1 MKLILGSKSFGRKY
15 VLEKAGYEFDVMSA
29 DIDEKAIR
37 SDDYEELPMLLARA
51 KAKALLSKIKKTS
64 ILITSDQV
72 VVCNG
77 ELREKPEVESI
88 ARRYL
93 KSYTKYPA
101 QTNTA
106 VVVTNT
112 ETGKQAEGLDIAKVF
127 FKPIPA
133 SIVDALI
140 KEGKVLQTAG
150 GFMVEETMLEPY
162 IDHIEGETSSVTG
175 LPLTLTRKLI
185 EEVSH

>member
-1 MKLILGSKSFGRKY
+1 MKLILGSQSFGRKY
-15 VLEKAGYEFDVMSA
+15 VLEKAGYRFDVMAA

-37 SDDYEELPMLLARA
+37 SDDYEELPLLLARA
-51 KAKALLSKIKKTS
+51 KAKKLLGLIHEPA

-77 ELREKPEVESI
+77 ELREKPEIESV
-88 ARRYL
+88 ARQYL
-93 KSYTKYPA
+93 ETYKKHPA

-112 ETGKQAEGLDIAKVF
+112 KTGKQAEGLDIAKVF
-127 FKPIPA
+127 FKPIPD
-133 SIVDALI
+133 SVIDALM

-150 GFMVEETMLEPY
+150 GFMVEDTMLEPY
-162 IDHIEGETSSVTG
+162 VDHIEGETSSVTG
-175 LPLTLTRKLI
+175 LPLTLTKQLI
-185 EEVSH
+185 EKVS